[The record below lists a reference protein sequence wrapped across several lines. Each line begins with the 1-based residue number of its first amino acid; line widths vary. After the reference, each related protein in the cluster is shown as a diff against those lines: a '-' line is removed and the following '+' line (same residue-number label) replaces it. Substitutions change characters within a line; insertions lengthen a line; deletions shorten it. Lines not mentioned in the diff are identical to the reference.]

1 MSVKNGPSSEVLPS
15 RDKILKEVK
24 KIVAELAGIAPDKI
38 QEYTDLDA
46 DLNFDSLERVEC
58 AMEIEEQFDI
68 TVSDDMEQNIRTIKD
83 IVDGVMAI
91 LDHTQ
96 P

>member
-1 MSVKNGPSSEVLPS
+1 MPVEDGLTSRVLPS
-15 RDKILKEVK
+15 RDKILIEVK
-24 KIVAELAGIAPDKI
+24 QIVAEFAGLAPDKL
-38 QEYTDLDA
+38 QEHTDLDA

-68 TVSDDMEQNIRTIKD
+68 TVSDDMEQNIRNIKD

-91 LDHTQ
+91 LGHS
-96 P
+96 PP